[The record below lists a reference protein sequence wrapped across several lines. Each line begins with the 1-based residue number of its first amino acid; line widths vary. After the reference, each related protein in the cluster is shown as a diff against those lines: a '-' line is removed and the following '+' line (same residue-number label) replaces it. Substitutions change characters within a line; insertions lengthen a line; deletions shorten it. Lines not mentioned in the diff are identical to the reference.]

1 MKKKLNIITGTAIS
15 YGLQENTKAL
25 NLLFEVIKDNGFQ
38 FRERSFPESLIEA
51 GKTVRELGFATDSI
65 YDHYENHVFPVRGC
79 AALKYLKTENV
90 SYKALNIKH
99 TRVSKPTLYKPEFSK
114 EVEKKMED
122 EILQVL
128 SADSAFQTLTISV
141 DELESEA
148 ILIEIASFFKK
159 SISAP

>member
-1 MKKKLNIITGTAIS
+1 MNILIKKKFLKRFLYKIELRCKLIVVIC
-15 YGLQENTKAL
+15 E
-25 NLLFEVIKDNGFQ
+25 FESIKK
-38 FRERSFPESLIEA
+38 LIE
-51 GKTVRELGFATDSI
+51 
-65 YDHYENHVFPVRGC
+65 
-79 AALKYLKTENV
+79 YLKTENV

-114 EVEKKMED
+114 EVEKKRED